1 MTSTHQRPHIGRL
14 HSRGKLRACYPSWWW
29 VFFLYIV
36 VILVFIFV
44 FLYVYVCFYMIVYV
58 SIYVYLC
65 LIFLRTFCLC
75 LRESAYSIKQS
86 VYSWKEFF
94 FYMNYLSS
102 VPASKDIKT
111 VLFFWAIQAIR
122 MKILSMFSKEKA
134 LC

>member
-14 HSRGKLRACYPSWWW
+14 HSRGKLSACYPSWWW
-29 VFFLYIV
+29 VFFYILLSSLY
-36 VILVFIFV
+36 LSLYFCMFTFAFIWLFM
-44 FLYVYVCFYMIVYV
+44 FLSMSTYVLFFCV
-58 SIYVYLC
+58 
-65 LIFLRTFCLC
+65 RFCLC

-94 FYMNYLSS
+94 FYIHYLSS